1 MRRMTARPA
10 NAHQARLLRLLRDG
24 GPNSRAQLGD
34 QVDLSR
40 SKLAVEVDR
49 LLETDLVVADG
60 LAASRGGRRSHN
72 IRLNPHLRFL
82 GVDIGATSVDV
93 AVTNAEL
100 EILGHINQPMD
111 VREGPVAVFEQ
122 VLVMAAKLKAS
133 GLAEGFDG
141 AGIGVPGPV
150 RFPEGVPVAP
160 PIMPGWDGFPVRE
173 ALSQDLGCPV
183 MVDND
188 VNLMA
193 MGEQHAGVARTV
205 ADFLCVK
212 IGTGIG
218 CGIVVGGEV
227 YRGTTGS
234 AGDIGHIQAV
244 PDGRPCACG
253 NRGCLEAHF
262 SGAALARDAMEAAEQ
277 RLSAELAGR
286 LETNG
291 TLSAVDVA
299 AAGRHRPRSDP
310 RGRQPHR
317 PGHRRPGQL
326 LQPRP
331 GGDRRRGHRPR
342 PHPARRDPHPG
353 LPRLTAPGHGQ
364 PAHRAGGAGTHRRSH
379 RRGPA
384 DQRPPVLT
392 RVSSLP
398 PLLRRTRSFVAP
410 APGTTASASRHPLH
424 RTGFHRALLR
434 PGTAHPYQA
443 PPPPYPALPENAC
456 PARGSP

>member
-1 MRRMTARPA
+1 MTARPA
-10 NAHQARLLRLLRDG
+10 SAHQARLLKLLRDG

-40 SKLAVEVDR
+40 SKLAVELHR
-49 LLETDLVVADG
+49 LLDTGLVVADG

-72 IRLNPHLRFL
+72 VRLNPRLRFL

-100 EILGHINQPMD
+100 EVLGHLNQPMD

-122 VLVMAAKLKAS
+122 VLDMAGKLKAA
-133 GLAEGFDG
+133 GLVEGFDG

-173 ALSQDLGCPV
+173 ALSQELGCPI

-193 MGEQHAGVARTV
+193 MGEQHAGVARNV

-218 CGIVVGGEV
+218 CGIVVGGQV

-244 PDGRPCACG
+244 PGGRPCACG

-262 SGAALARDAMEAAEQ
+262 SGAALARDAVQVAQQGLSTDLAA
-277 RLSAELAGR
+277 RLA
-286 LETNG
+286 TNG
-291 TLSAVDVA
+291 TLTAADVA
-299 AAGRHRPRSDP
+299 AAATAGDTTALELIRE
-310 RGRQPHR
+310 
-317 PGHRRPGQL
+317 
-326 LQPRP
+326 
-331 GGDRRRGHRPR
+331 GGTRVGEVI
-342 PHPARRDPHPG
+342 AGLVSFFNPG
-353 LPRLTAPGHGQ
+353 LLVIGGGVTGLGHTLLAAIRTQ
-364 PAHRAGGAGTHRRSH
+364 VYR
-379 RRGPA
+379 
-384 DQRPPVLT
+384 Q
-392 RVSSLP
+392 SLP
-398 PLLRRTRSFVAP
+398 LATGNLPIVLGELGSTAGVTGAARLISDHLFSP
-410 APGTTASASRHPLH
+410 A
-424 RTGFHRALLR
+424 
-434 PGTAHPYQA
+434 
-443 PPPPYPALPENAC
+443 
-456 PARGSP
+456 

>member
-49 LLETDLVVADG
+49 LLETELVVADG

-122 VLVMAAKLKAS
+122 VLAMAAKLRAT

-150 RFPEGVPVAP
+150 RFPEGIPVAP

-173 ALSQDLGCPV
+173 ALSQELGCPV

-193 MGEQHAGVARTV
+193 LGEQHAGVARTV

-262 SGAALARDAMEAAEQ
+262 SGAALARDATEAAEQ
-277 RLSAELAGR
+277 QLSPELAAR
-286 LETNG
+286 LEANG

-299 AAGRHRPRSDP
+299 AAAAAGDATALDLIREGGNRT
-310 RGRQPHR
+310 
-317 PGHRRPGQL
+317 GQVIAGL
-326 LQPRP
+326 VSFFN
-331 GGDRRRGHRPR
+331 
-342 PHPARRDPHPG
+342 PG
-353 LPRLTAPGHGQ
+353 LVVIGGGVTGLGHTLLAAIRTQVYRGSL
-364 PAHRAGGAGTHRRSH
+364 PLATGNLPIVLGEL
-379 RRGPA
+379 GPA
-384 DQRPPVLT
+384 AGVIGAARLISDHLF
-392 RVSSLP
+392 S
-398 PLLRRTRSFVAP
+398 P
-410 APGTTASASRHPLH
+410 A
-424 RTGFHRALLR
+424 
-434 PGTAHPYQA
+434 
-443 PPPPYPALPENAC
+443 
-456 PARGSP
+456 

>member
-1 MRRMTARPA
+1 MTARPA

-34 QVDLSR
+34 LVDLSR

-49 LLETDLVVADG
+49 LLETGLVVADG

-72 IRLNPHLRFL
+72 IRLAPELRFL
-82 GVDIGATSVDV
+82 GVDIGATSIDV

-100 EILGHINQPMD
+100 EVLGHLNHPMD
-111 VREGPVAVFEQ
+111 VREGPVAIFEQ
-122 VLVMAAKLKAS
+122 VLSMAAKLKAT

-193 MGEQHAGVARTV
+193 MGEQHAGVARSV

-234 AGDIGHIQAV
+234 AGDIGHIQV
-244 PDGRPCACG
+244 DPYGRACACG
-253 NRGCLEAHF
+253 NKGCLEAHF
-262 SGAALARDAMEAAEQ
+262 SGAALARDAEEAA
-277 RLSAELAGR
+277 RSGRSPELAER
-286 LETNG
+286 LRTAGNL
-291 TLSAVDVA
+291 TAADVA
-299 AAGRHRPRSDP
+299 AAAAAGDTASLELIREGGNRV
-310 RGRQPHR
+310 
-317 PGHRRPGQL
+317 GQVIAGL
-326 LQPRP
+326 VSFFN
-331 GGDRRRGHRPR
+331 
-342 PHPARRDPHPG
+342 PG
-353 LPRLTAPGHGQ
+353 LVVIGGGVTGLGHTLLAAVRTQ
-364 PAHRAGGAGTHRRSH
+364 VYR
-379 RRGPA
+379 
-384 DQRPPVLT
+384 Q
-392 RVSSLP
+392 SLP
-398 PLLRRTRSFVAP
+398 LATGNLPIVLGELGAVAGVIGAARLISDHLFSP
-410 APGTTASASRHPLH
+410 A
-424 RTGFHRALLR
+424 
-434 PGTAHPYQA
+434 
-443 PPPPYPALPENAC
+443 
-456 PARGSP
+456 

>member
-49 LLETDLVVADG
+49 LLETELVVADG

-122 VLVMAAKLKAS
+122 VLSMAAKLKAT

-150 RFPEGVPVAP
+150 RFPEGIPVAP

-173 ALSQDLGCPV
+173 ALSQELGCPV

-193 MGEQHAGVARTV
+193 LGEQHAGVARTV

-244 PDGRPCACG
+244 PED
-253 NRGCLEAHF
+253 
-262 SGAALARDAMEAAEQ
+262 
-277 RLSAELAGR
+277 
-286 LETNG
+286 
-291 TLSAVDVA
+291 
-299 AAGRHRPRSDP
+299 
-310 RGRQPHR
+310 
-317 PGHRRPGQL
+317 
-326 LQPRP
+326 
-331 GGDRRRGHRPR
+331 
-342 PHPARRDPHPG
+342 
-353 LPRLTAPGHGQ
+353 
-364 PAHRAGGAGTHRRSH
+364 
-379 RRGPA
+379 
-384 DQRPPVLT
+384 
-392 RVSSLP
+392 
-398 PLLRRTRSFVAP
+398 AP
-410 APGTTASASRHPLH
+410 APAATAAASR
-424 RTGFHRALLR
+424 RTSPAR
-434 PGTAHPYQA
+434 PSRGTPRRPPSSSSRPNSPHGWRRTARSAPSTSPPR
-443 PPPPYPALPENAC
+443 PPPVTPPP
-456 PARGSP
+456 ST

>member
-10 NAHQARLLRLLRDG
+10 NAHQARLLKLLRDG

-49 LLETDLVVADG
+49 LLETGLVVADG

-72 IRLNPHLRFL
+72 IRLNPELRFL

-100 EILGHINQPMD
+100 ETLGHLNQPMD

-122 VLVMAAKLKAS
+122 VLAMAAKLRAS

-150 RFPEGVPVAP
+150 RFPEGIPVAP

-173 ALSQDLGCPV
+173 ALSQELGCPV

-262 SGAALARDAMEAAEQ
+262 SGAALARDATEAAAATSTAL
-277 RLSAELAGR
+277 RPPFVSSRDASSAESPCWAA
-286 LETNG
+286 
-291 TLSAVDVA
+291 SVA
-299 AAGRHRPRSDP
+299 SRARAAPLKWAS
-310 RGRQPHR
+310 RQPRLPQAQGR
-317 PGHRRPGQL
+317 P
-326 LQPRP
+326 
-331 GGDRRRGHRPR
+331 
-342 PHPARRDPHPG
+342 
-353 LPRLTAPGHGQ
+353 
-364 PAHRAGGAGTHRRSH
+364 S
-379 RRGPA
+379 
-384 DQRPPVLT
+384 
-392 RVSSLP
+392 
-398 PLLRRTRSFVAP
+398 
-410 APGTTASASRHPLH
+410 
-424 RTGFHRALLR
+424 
-434 PGTAHPYQA
+434 GTAWMCPMS
-443 PPPPYPALPENAC
+443 PALPVV
-456 PARGSP
+456 PR

>member
-1 MRRMTARPA
+1 MTARPA
-10 NAHQARLLRLLRDG
+10 SAHQARLLKLLRDA
-24 GPNSRAQLGD
+24 GPSSRAQLGD

-40 SKLAVEVDR
+40 SKLAVELNR
-49 LLETDLVVADG
+49 LLETGLVVADG

-72 IRLNPHLRFL
+72 VRLNPGLRFL

-100 EILGHINQPMD
+100 EVLGHLNQPMD

-122 VLVMAAKLKAS
+122 VLDMAGKLKAT

-173 ALSQDLGCPV
+173 ALSQELGCPI

-193 MGEQHAGVARTV
+193 MGEQHAGVARNV

-218 CGIVVGGEV
+218 CGIVVGGRV
-227 YRGTTGS
+227 HRGTTGS

-244 PDGRPCACG
+244 PGGRPCACG

-262 SGAALARDAMEAAEQ
+262 SGAALARDAVQVAQ
-277 RLSAELAGR
+277 QGLSPELAAR
-286 LETNG
+286 LRTNG
-291 TLSAVDVA
+291 TLTAADVA
-299 AAGRHRPRSDP
+299 AAATAGDTTALELIRE
-310 RGRQPHR
+310 
-317 PGHRRPGQL
+317 
-326 LQPRP
+326 
-331 GGDRRRGHRPR
+331 GGTRVGEVI
-342 PHPARRDPHPG
+342 AGLVSFFNPG
-353 LPRLTAPGHGQ
+353 LLVIGGGVTGLGHTLLAAIRTQ
-364 PAHRAGGAGTHRRSH
+364 VYR
-379 RRGPA
+379 
-384 DQRPPVLT
+384 Q
-392 RVSSLP
+392 SLP
-398 PLLRRTRSFVAP
+398 LATGNLPIVLGELGSTAGVTGAARLISDHLFSP
-410 APGTTASASRHPLH
+410 A
-424 RTGFHRALLR
+424 
-434 PGTAHPYQA
+434 
-443 PPPPYPALPENAC
+443 
-456 PARGSP
+456 

>member
-10 NAHQARLLRLLRDG
+10 NAHQARLLKLLRDG

-34 QVDLSR
+34 QIDLSR

-49 LLETDLVVADG
+49 LLETGLAVADG

-72 IRLNPHLRFL
+72 IRLAPNLRFL

-100 EILGHINQPMD
+100 EVLGHLNQPMD

-122 VLVMAAKLKAS
+122 VLAMAAKLRAS

-173 ALSQDLGCPV
+173 ALSQELGCPV

-193 MGEQHAGVARTV
+193 MGERHAGVARSV
-205 ADFLCVK
+205 GDFLCVK

-218 CGIVVGGEV
+218 CGIVAGGEV
-227 YRGTTGS
+227 HRGVTGS

-244 PDGRPCACG
+244 SDGRPCACG

-262 SGAALARDAMEAAEQ
+262 SGAALARDALEAAQ
-277 RLSAELAGR
+277 QGLSAELAAR
-286 LETNG
+286 LAANG
-291 TLSAVDVA
+291 TLTGVDVA
-299 AAGRHRPRSDP
+299 AAAAAGDAIALGLIREGGNHV
-310 RGRQPHR
+310 
-317 PGHRRPGQL
+317 GQVIAGL
-326 LQPRP
+326 VSFFN
-331 GGDRRRGHRPR
+331 
-342 PHPARRDPHPG
+342 PG
-353 LPRLTAPGHGQ
+353 LVVIGGGVTGLGHTLLAAIRTQ
-364 PAHRAGGAGTHRRSH
+364 VYR
-379 RRGPA
+379 
-384 DQRPPVLT
+384 Q
-392 RVSSLP
+392 SLP
-398 PLLRRTRSFVAP
+398 LATGNLPIVLGELGQNAGVIGAARLISDHLFSP
-410 APGTTASASRHPLH
+410 A
-424 RTGFHRALLR
+424 
-434 PGTAHPYQA
+434 
-443 PPPPYPALPENAC
+443 
-456 PARGSP
+456 

>member
-1 MRRMTARPA
+1 MTARPA
-10 NAHQARLLRLLRDG
+10 NAHQARLLKLLRDG

-49 LLETDLVVADG
+49 LLETGLVVADG
-60 LAASRGGRRSHN
+60 FAASRGGRRSHN
-72 IRLNPHLRFL
+72 VRLNPELRFL

-100 EILGHINQPMD
+100 EILGHLNQPMD

-122 VLVMAAKLKAS
+122 VLGMVGKLRAT
-133 GLAEGFDG
+133 GLAEGFGG

-173 ALSQDLGCPV
+173 ALSQELGCPV

-193 MGEQHAGVARTV
+193 MGEQHAGVARSV

-218 CGIVVGGEV
+218 CGIVAGGTV
-227 YRGTTGS
+227 HRGTTGS

-244 PDGRPCACG
+244 PEGRPCACG

-262 SGAALARDAMEAAEQ
+262 SGAALARDAVQAAQ
-277 RLSAELAGR
+277 QGLSAELAAR
-286 LETNG
+286 LAAHG
-291 TLSAVDVA
+291 TLTAVDVA
-299 AAGRHRPRSDP
+299 AAAAAGDATALDLIREGGTHV
-310 RGRQPHR
+310 
-317 PGHRRPGQL
+317 GQVIAGL
-326 LQPRP
+326 VSFFN
-331 GGDRRRGHRPR
+331 
-342 PHPARRDPHPG
+342 PG
-353 LPRLTAPGHGQ
+353 LVVIGGGVTGLGHTLLAAIRTQ
-364 PAHRAGGAGTHRRSH
+364 VYR
-379 RRGPA
+379 
-384 DQRPPVLT
+384 Q
-392 RVSSLP
+392 SLP
-398 PLLRRTRSFVAP
+398 LATNNLPIVLGELGAVAGVIGAARLISDHLFSP
-410 APGTTASASRHPLH
+410 A
-424 RTGFHRALLR
+424 
-434 PGTAHPYQA
+434 
-443 PPPPYPALPENAC
+443 
-456 PARGSP
+456 

>member
-34 QVDLSR
+34 QIELSR

-49 LLETDLVVADG
+49 LLETGLVVADG
-60 LAASRGGRRSHN
+60 FAASRGGRRSHN
-72 IRLNPHLRFL
+72 IRLAPHLRFL
-82 GVDIGATSVDV
+82 SVDIGATSVDV

-100 EILGHINQPMD
+100 EVLGHLNQPMD

-122 VLVMAAKLKAS
+122 ALSMAAKLKAT

-173 ALSQDLGCPV
+173 ALSQELGCPV

-193 MGEQHAGVARTV
+193 MGEQHAGVARSV
-205 ADFLCVK
+205 GDFLCIK

-218 CGIVVGGEV
+218 CGIVAGGEV
-227 YRGTTGS
+227 HRGATGS

-244 PDGRPCACG
+244 PEGRPCACG

-262 SGAALARDAMEAAEQ
+262 GGAALARDALEAAQ
-277 RLSAELAGR
+277 QGLSPELAAR
-286 LETNG
+286 LETQG
-291 TLSAVDVA
+291 GLTAVDVA
-299 AAGRHRPRSDP
+299 AAAAAGDATALDLIREGGTRT
-310 RGRQPHR
+310 
-317 PGHRRPGQL
+317 GQVIAGL
-326 LQPRP
+326 VSFFN
-331 GGDRRRGHRPR
+331 
-342 PHPARRDPHPG
+342 PG
-353 LPRLTAPGHGQ
+353 LVVIGGGVTGLGHTLLAAIRTQ
-364 PAHRAGGAGTHRRSH
+364 VYR
-379 RRGPA
+379 
-384 DQRPPVLT
+384 Q
-392 RVSSLP
+392 SLP
-398 PLLRRTRSFVAP
+398 LA
-410 APGTTASASRHPLH
+410 
-424 RTGFHRALLR
+424 TGN
-434 PGTAHPYQA
+434 
-443 PPPPYPALPENAC
+443 LPIVLGELGHKAGVIGA
-456 PARGSP
+456 ARLISDHLFSPV

>member
-1 MRRMTARPA
+1 MGPHADGQGRGGALRRMTARPA

-34 QVDLSR
+34 LVDLSR

-49 LLETDLVVADG
+49 LLETGLVVADG

-72 IRLNPHLRFL
+72 IRLAPELRFL
-82 GVDIGATSVDV
+82 GVDIGATSIDV

-100 EILGHINQPMD
+100 EVLGHLNHPMD
-111 VREGPVAVFEQ
+111 VREGPVAIFEQ
-122 VLVMAAKLKAS
+122 VLSMAAKLKAT

-193 MGEQHAGVARTV
+193 MGEQHAGVARSV

-234 AGDIGHIQAV
+234 AGDIGHIQV
-244 PDGRPCACG
+244 DPYGRACACG
-253 NRGCLEAHF
+253 NKGCLEAHF
-262 SGAALARDAMEAAEQ
+262 SGAALARDAEEAA
-277 RLSAELAGR
+277 RSGRSPELAER
-286 LETNG
+286 LRTAGNL
-291 TLSAVDVA
+291 TAADVA
-299 AAGRHRPRSDP
+299 AAAAAGDTASLELIREGGNRV
-310 RGRQPHR
+310 
-317 PGHRRPGQL
+317 GQVIAGL
-326 LQPRP
+326 VSFFN
-331 GGDRRRGHRPR
+331 
-342 PHPARRDPHPG
+342 PG
-353 LPRLTAPGHGQ
+353 LVVIGGGVTGLGHTLLAAVRTQ
-364 PAHRAGGAGTHRRSH
+364 VYR
-379 RRGPA
+379 
-384 DQRPPVLT
+384 Q
-392 RVSSLP
+392 SLP
-398 PLLRRTRSFVAP
+398 LATGNLPIVLGELGAVAGVIGAARLISDHLFSP
-410 APGTTASASRHPLH
+410 A
-424 RTGFHRALLR
+424 
-434 PGTAHPYQA
+434 
-443 PPPPYPALPENAC
+443 
-456 PARGSP
+456 